1 MKKYVS
7 SIITTIVIVA
17 IIVALIVGGL
27 ALLRIGDTP
36 IYIQFCH
43 MLGLIFFMTG
53 GFAAVTVL
61 GVIVID
67 ISDRIHPP
75 NDKKN

>member
-1 MKKYVS
+1 MKKHVS

-17 IIVALIVGGL
+17 IIAALIVGGL
-27 ALLRIGDTP
+27 ALIHVGDTP
-36 IYIQFCH
+36 IYIQFCNI
-43 MLGLIFFMTG
+43 LGWVLLGAGCLVAI
-53 GFAAVTVL
+53 VVL